1 LAPVNEIGPSVAAD
15 HSNAVARINPAFVC
29 IRVKLDAGQKNA
41 GSAGLSGNRSHAYR
55 FAEPRTDAADVM
67 STIELVDPELRDA
80 LALWPVEPL
89 TADSL
94 TRRRANLLKV
104 IGAVPKP
111 DLPDIAADEICVE
124 SAFGAEPIRVLTYR
138 PVKSDNPLPAIVHI
152 HGGGFVAGAP
162 EMKDVENRQLAS
174 DLRCAIYSVDYRLAP
189 EAPHP
194 APLEDIYSVFA
205 WLHENAG
212 QLGLDPSRIGIK
224 GESGGGGLAAAAVL
238 YARDQQGPIFAFQ
251 HLIYPMID
259 DRTAVRKD
267 LHPHVGEFVWT
278 QAHNYFGW
286 HSLLGREPGS
296 AGVSPYAAASRAVDV
311 SGLPPT
317 YTSVGGLDLF
327 LEENLTYAD
336 RLSRAGVPV
345 EFHMYP
351 RAYHGFYQA
360 TNARVTKQ
368 AERDAREA
376 LRRFLHG

>member
-1 LAPVNEIGPSVAAD
+1 
-15 HSNAVARINPAFVC
+15 
-29 IRVKLDAGQKNA
+29 
-41 GSAGLSGNRSHAYR
+41 
-55 FAEPRTDAADVM
+55 M

-94 TRRRANLLKV
+94 TRRRATLLKV

-111 DLPDIAADEICVE
+111 DLPDITADEIRVE
-124 SAFGAEPIRVLTYR
+124 SAFGANPIRVLTYR
-138 PVKSDNPLPAIVHI
+138 PVKSDKPLPSIVHI

-162 EMKDVENRQLAS
+162 EMKDVENRLLAS
-174 DLRCAIYSVDYRLAP
+174 ELRCAIYSVDHRLAP

-205 WLHENAG
+205 WLHRNAG
-212 QLGLDPSRIGIK
+212 RLGLDPARIGIK
-224 GESGGGGLAAAAVL
+224 GESGGGGFAAAAAL
-238 YARDQQGPIFAFQ
+238 YARDQQGPKFTFQ

-278 QAHNYFGW
+278 QENNYFGW
-286 HSLLGREPGS
+286 RSLLGREPGS

-317 YTSVGGLDLF
+317 YISVGGLDLF
-327 LEENLTYAD
+327 LEENMTYAD

-351 RAYHGFYQA
+351 RAYHGFYRA

-368 AERDAREA
+368 AERDNREA

>member
-1 LAPVNEIGPSVAAD
+1 
-15 HSNAVARINPAFVC
+15 
-29 IRVKLDAGQKNA
+29 
-41 GSAGLSGNRSHAYR
+41 
-55 FAEPRTDAADVM
+55 M
-67 STIELVDPELRDA
+67 STIEPVDPELRDA

-94 TRRRANLLKV
+94 TRRRATLLKV

-111 DLPDIAADEICVE
+111 DLPDITADEIRVE
-124 SAFGAEPIRVLTYR
+124 SAFGANPIRVLTYR
-138 PVKSDNPLPAIVHI
+138 PVKSDKPLPSIVHI

-162 EMKDVENRQLAS
+162 EMKDVENRLLAS
-174 DLRCAIYSVDYRLAP
+174 ELRCAIYSVDHRLAP

-205 WLHENAG
+205 WLHTNAG
-212 QLGLDPSRIGIK
+212 RLGLDPARIGIK
-224 GESGGGGLAAAAVL
+224 GESGGGGFAAAAAL
-238 YARDQQGPIFAFQ
+238 YARDQQGPKFTFQ

-278 QAHNYFGW
+278 QENNYFGW
-286 HSLLGREPGS
+286 RSLLGREPGS

-317 YTSVGGLDLF
+317 YISVGGLDLF
-327 LEENLTYAD
+327 LEENMTYAD

-351 RAYHGFYQA
+351 RAYHGFYRA

-368 AERDAREA
+368 AERDNREA